1 MWVLAA
7 VLFFL
12 QTPDYYAE
20 GMKAL
25 EAAKYDQAADLFAK
39 AIASD
44 PKDYAAHF
52 HLALSYTMLKR
63 DPQSLAEYKKVLE
76 LKPGLYEAE
85 LNAGILLLR
94 DKQPAGAE
102 PYLKAAAAQKP
113 KELRPRL
120 YWADA
125 LLATGD
131 AAQAQEQYHAALD
144 LDAKSAAAELGLAHA
159 LVRQDRLADAAPH
172 FQAAAHLDPA
182 YRDALLELAALYET
196 NKQNAEALAIY
207 QQFPE
212 NSAAQEHIGRLLLA
226 NQHSAEAIAPLEAAM
241 QRDPTPA
248 NRLALATAYLFEK
261 QYAKAMPLLDQSVAG
276 EPSNYSLRMM
286 YGRGLRD
293 TKKYDPAAQQFFQAT
308 KLKPD
313 SREAWDELAGMLYM
327 LEKYPESIG
336 ALDRAHQLGDDTPAN
351 YYFHAITYDKLKA
364 LKPALEYYQEF
375 LSRSRGQFPDEE
387 WKARQRAKLLDRE
400 LNHKR

>member
-102 PYLKAAAAQKP
+102 PYLKAAAAQ
-113 KELRPRL
+113 
-120 YWADA
+120 
-125 LLATGD
+125 
-131 AAQAQEQYHAALD
+131 AQEQYHAALD

-172 FQAAAHLDPA
+172 FQAAEHLDPA

>member
-276 EPSNYSLRMM
+276 EPSNYS
-286 YGRGLRD
+286 
-293 TKKYDPAAQQFFQAT
+293 
-308 KLKPD
+308 
-313 SREAWDELAGMLYM
+313 
-327 LEKYPESIG
+327 
-336 ALDRAHQLGDDTPAN
+336 
-351 YYFHAITYDKLKA
+351 
-364 LKPALEYYQEF
+364 
-375 LSRSRGQFPDEE
+375 
-387 WKARQRAKLLDRE
+387 
-400 LNHKR
+400 HK